1 VKRKA
6 PEAKMCH
13 TTLNTHLICL
23 HTTSSTTK
31 CTAASGYL
39 IPTFISLLFSPPK
52 CTKTSSK
59 EYTDAFCST
68 CTETFKQYSINEQE
82 TRARIL
88 RYREKNNYYGA
99 LTPFANEDG
108 AVEFLKK
115 KTNANQREHGP
126 GERTEFDGNGNGN
139 GNGEKETREQLER
152 WWGAESSND
161 VESTPP
167 QLSRSRRNSNSSTC
181 TVWPG
186 PWPGSTQALSS
197 PSDPSSNDERQSGAR
212 RGSEA
217 DIGMQSLD
225 RLGLVEV
232 DDFGHEIENPVPPP
246 ACLVRDE
253 VRNINVF
260 ELKDLETELPE
271 SMSVESSERPKVTK
285 PLQPFP
291 MEEPQRRS
299 GDERKLC

>member
-1 VKRKA
+1 
-6 PEAKMCH
+6 MCH

-39 IPTFISLLFSPPK
+39 IPSFISLLFSPPK

-59 EYTDAFCST
+59 KYTDAFCST
-68 CTETFKQYSINEQE
+68 CTEIFKQYSINEQE

-88 RYREKNNYYGA
+88 RYREKNSYYGA

-108 AVEFLKK
+108 AVEFLKE
-115 KTNANQREHGP
+115 KTNPNQREHGA
-126 GERTEFDGNGNGN
+126 GERTEFDGNGSGN
-139 GNGEKETREQLER
+139 GNGEEETRKQLER
-152 WWGAESSND
+152 WWGAESPSPAEKND
-161 VESTPP
+161 DVDLRSP
-167 QLSRSRRNSNSSTC
+167 QLSRSRRSSNSSTC

-197 PSDPSSNDERQSGAR
+197 LSNPSSNDERQNGAR

-232 DDFGHEIENPVPPP
+232 DDFGHEIESPVPPP
-246 ACLVRDE
+246 ACLARDE
-253 VRNINVF
+253 VKNTNVF
-260 ELKDLETELPE
+260 ELKDLEVELPG
-271 SMSVESSERPKVTK
+271 SMNVEGFERPKVTK

-299 GDERKLC
+299 GDERKLY

>member
-59 EYTDAFCST
+59 EYTDAFCRT
-68 CTETFKQYSINEQE
+68 CTEIFKQYSINEQE

-88 RYREKNNYYGA
+88 RYREKNSYYGA

-115 KTNANQREHGP
+115 KTNRKQSDNGQ
-126 GERTEFDGNGNGN
+126 GERT
-139 GNGEKETREQLER
+139 
-152 WWGAESSND
+152 
-161 VESTPP
+161 
-167 QLSRSRRNSNSSTC
+167 
-181 TVWPG
+181 
-186 PWPGSTQALSS
+186 
-197 PSDPSSNDERQSGAR
+197 
-212 RGSEA
+212 
-217 DIGMQSLD
+217 
-225 RLGLVEV
+225 
-232 DDFGHEIENPVPPP
+232 
-246 ACLVRDE
+246 
-253 VRNINVF
+253 
-260 ELKDLETELPE
+260 
-271 SMSVESSERPKVTK
+271 
-285 PLQPFP
+285 
-291 MEEPQRRS
+291 
-299 GDERKLC
+299 